1 MVRDVGARAM
11 NGVVLLEPAQEL
23 AEPGIDRAEGM
34 ARGALHVPG
43 DEIEKIV
50 DRSALDRQGAVHIG
64 FAGIEARVEE
74 QFSVECRIMEAN
86 RDLGAGRAGKDMI
99 PAIGIEE
106 PQITGA
112 VERTETK
119 RQQRRI

>member
-1 MVRDVGARAM
+1 M
-11 NGVVLLEPAQEL
+11 NGVVLLESAQEL

-64 FAGIEARVEE
+64 FAGIEARVEK
-74 QFSVECRIMEAN
+74 QFSVEVPDHGGES
-86 RDLGAGRAGKDMI
+86 
-99 PAIGIEE
+99 
-106 PQITGA
+106 
-112 VERTETK
+112 
-119 RQQRRI
+119 